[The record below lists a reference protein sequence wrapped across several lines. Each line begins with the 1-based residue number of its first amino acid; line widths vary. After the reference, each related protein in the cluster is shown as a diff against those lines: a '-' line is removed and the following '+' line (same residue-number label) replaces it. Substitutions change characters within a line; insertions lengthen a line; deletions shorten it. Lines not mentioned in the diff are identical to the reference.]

1 MTTAFD
7 KDLELI
13 FQKLTSDLQV
23 KQALD
28 FLKQDAPNTIAQ
40 QKELVV
46 IEAPTFQEKQRSL
59 HYAQMLK
66 AAGLQDVTID
76 EKFNVYGK
84 IYGSGKTG
92 KSVLLEGHLDTVFSF
107 GTVTDVIEKDGKLYA
122 PGICDDTRA
131 LAANLSVI
139 RALVNSG
146 LRPHHDI
153 MIAGTA
159 AEEG

>member
-13 FQKLTSDLQV
+13 FQKLTSDRQV

-28 FLKQDAPNTIAQ
+28 FLKQDAPITIAQ

-66 AAGLQDVTID
+66 AAGLQDMTID

-84 IYGSGKTG
+84 IYAVVKPV
-92 KSVLLEGHLDTVFSF
+92 KAFFLK
-107 GTVTDVIEKDGKLYA
+107 GT
-122 PGICDDTRA
+122 
-131 LAANLSVI
+131 
-139 RALVNSG
+139 
-146 LRPHHDI
+146 
-153 MIAGTA
+153 
-159 AEEG
+159 

>member
-13 FQKLTSDLQV
+13 FQKLTSDRQV

-59 HYAQMLK
+59 PTLRSNAESCRS
-66 AAGLQDVTID
+66 AG
-76 EKFNVYGK
+76 
-84 IYGSGKTG
+84 
-92 KSVLLEGHLDTVFSF
+92 
-107 GTVTDVIEKDGKLYA
+107 
-122 PGICDDTRA
+122 CDHR
-131 LAANLSVI
+131 
-139 RALVNSG
+139 
-146 LRPHHDI
+146 
-153 MIAGTA
+153 
-159 AEEG
+159 

>member
-13 FQKLTSDLQV
+13 FQKLTSDRQV

-76 EKFNVYGK
+76 EKFNV
-84 IYGSGKTG
+84 TE
-92 KSVLLEGHLDTVFSF
+92 KSTAVVKPVKAFFLK
-107 GTVTDVIEKDGKLYA
+107 GT
-122 PGICDDTRA
+122 
-131 LAANLSVI
+131 
-139 RALVNSG
+139 
-146 LRPHHDI
+146 
-153 MIAGTA
+153 
-159 AEEG
+159 

>member
-13 FQKLTSDLQV
+13 FQKLTSDRQV

-66 AAGLQDVTID
+66 AAGLQDVTC
-76 EKFNVYGK
+76 
-84 IYGSGKTG
+84 
-92 KSVLLEGHLDTVFSF
+92 LLYTS
-107 GTVTDVIEKDGKLYA
+107 
-122 PGICDDTRA
+122 
-131 LAANLSVI
+131 
-139 RALVNSG
+139 
-146 LRPHHDI
+146 
-153 MIAGTA
+153 AGTRDFPA
-159 AEEG
+159 GCRRRKCPLAETRRCKSYFQ

>member
-13 FQKLTSDLQV
+13 FQKLTSDRQV

-76 EKFNVYGK
+76 EKFNVYAP
-84 IYGSGKTG
+84 YGLNDLLGMVIRPNKPSVI
-92 KSVLLEGHLDTVFSF
+92 KSVY
-107 GTVTDVIEKDGKLYA
+107 EKKVEKWTKIWPDLKIILWEQ
-122 PGICDDTRA
+122 I
-131 LAANLSVI
+131 
-139 RALVNSG
+139 
-146 LRPHHDI
+146 
-153 MIAGTA
+153 
-159 AEEG
+159 

>member
-13 FQKLTSDLQV
+13 FQKLTSDRQV

-59 HYAQMLK
+59 HYSQMLK

-76 EKFNVYGK
+76 ENLMF
-84 IYGSGKTG
+84 TE
-92 KSVLLEGHLDTVFSF
+92 KSTAVVKPVKAFFLK
-107 GTVTDVIEKDGKLYA
+107 GT
-122 PGICDDTRA
+122 
-131 LAANLSVI
+131 
-139 RALVNSG
+139 
-146 LRPHHDI
+146 
-153 MIAGTA
+153 
-159 AEEG
+159 

>member
-13 FQKLTSDLQV
+13 FQKLTSDRQV

-76 EKFNVYGK
+76 EKFNVCGK

-107 GTVTDVIEKDGKLYA
+107 GTVTDVIEKGELTIQDNQRFALRYKGK
-122 PGICDDTRA
+122 
-131 LAANLSVI
+131 
-139 RALVNSG
+139 
-146 LRPHHDI
+146 
-153 MIAGTA
+153 TA
-159 AEEG
+159 IIEPQIKNNRLTFLFTAYYE

>member
-13 FQKLTSDLQV
+13 FQKLTSDRQV

-92 KSVLLEGHLDTVFSF
+92 KSVLLK
-107 GTVTDVIEKDGKLYA
+107 GT
-122 PGICDDTRA
+122 
-131 LAANLSVI
+131 
-139 RALVNSG
+139 
-146 LRPHHDI
+146 
-153 MIAGTA
+153 
-159 AEEG
+159 

>member
-13 FQKLTSDLQV
+13 FQKLTSDRQV

-76 EKFNVYGK
+76 ENLMFAE
-84 IYGSGKTG
+84 
-92 KSVLLEGHLDTVFSF
+92 KSTAVVKPVKAFFLK
-107 GTVTDVIEKDGKLYA
+107 GT
-122 PGICDDTRA
+122 
-131 LAANLSVI
+131 
-139 RALVNSG
+139 
-146 LRPHHDI
+146 
-153 MIAGTA
+153 
-159 AEEG
+159 

>member
-13 FQKLTSDLQV
+13 FQKLTSDRQV

-76 EKFNVYGK
+76 ENLMF
-84 IYGSGKTG
+84 TE
-92 KSVLLEGHLDTVFSF
+92 KSTAVVKPVKAFFLK
-107 GTVTDVIEKDGKLYA
+107 GT
-122 PGICDDTRA
+122 
-131 LAANLSVI
+131 
-139 RALVNSG
+139 
-146 LRPHHDI
+146 
-153 MIAGTA
+153 
-159 AEEG
+159 

>member
-1 MTTAFD
+1 MSRGLGDVYKRQD

-13 FQKLTSDLQV
+13 FQKLTSDRQV

-76 EKFNVYGK
+76 EKF
-84 IYGSGKTG
+84 GS
-92 KSVLLEGHLDTVFSF
+92 
-107 GTVTDVIEKDGKLYA
+107 VTTNG
-122 PGICDDTRA
+122 
-131 LAANLSVI
+131 
-139 RALVNSG
+139 
-146 LRPHHDI
+146 
-153 MIAGTA
+153 
-159 AEEG
+159 

>member
-13 FQKLTSDLQV
+13 FQKLTSDRQV

-46 IEAPTFQEKQRSL
+46 IEAPTFREKQRSL

-76 EKFNVYGK
+76 ENLMF
-84 IYGSGKTG
+84 TE
-92 KSVLLEGHLDTVFSF
+92 KSTAVVKPVKAFFLK
-107 GTVTDVIEKDGKLYA
+107 GT
-122 PGICDDTRA
+122 
-131 LAANLSVI
+131 
-139 RALVNSG
+139 
-146 LRPHHDI
+146 
-153 MIAGTA
+153 
-159 AEEG
+159 

>member
-13 FQKLTSDLQV
+13 FQKLTSDRQV

-84 IYGSGKTG
+84 STAVVKPV
-92 KSVLLEGHLDTVFSF
+92 KAFFLK
-107 GTVTDVIEKDGKLYA
+107 GT
-122 PGICDDTRA
+122 
-131 LAANLSVI
+131 
-139 RALVNSG
+139 
-146 LRPHHDI
+146 
-153 MIAGTA
+153 
-159 AEEG
+159 